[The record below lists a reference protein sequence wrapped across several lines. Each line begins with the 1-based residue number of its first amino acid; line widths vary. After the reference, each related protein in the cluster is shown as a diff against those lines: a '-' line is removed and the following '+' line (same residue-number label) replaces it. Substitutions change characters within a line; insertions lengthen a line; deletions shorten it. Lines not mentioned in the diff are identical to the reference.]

1 MAALVVEHIVRRFI
15 ELWGK
20 TAYNA
25 TAMKNVTIEKR
36 IGALGCSSDI
46 TILFDERPKGVL
58 KVDQDSI
65 SIPIGATEA
74 AVQAEVVIG
83 GRAYRSNAYFVLNG
97 KCPKL
102 YLLVSGSKMV
112 LTVN

>member
-1 MAALVVEHIVRRFI
+1 
-15 ELWGK
+15 
-20 TAYNA
+20 
-25 TAMKNVTIEKR
+25 MKNITIEKR

-58 KVDQDSI
+58 KKDENEV
-65 SIPIGATEA
+65 SIPCGPTEVT
-74 AVQAEVVIG
+74 VQAEVEVA
-83 GRAYRSNAYFVLNG
+83 GRVYRSNAYFVLNG

-102 YLLVSGSKMV
+102 FLTVSGTKMV